1 METEENVYGETVGTE
16 EIATAK
22 ENAESVGR
30 TAPQEKNASAVPQ
43 KFKDVDALARAYNA
57 LQAEFTRRSQRLKEL
72 EKTVENFRKDERAD
86 SGAEKLRRNAQARKA
101 AAKEFEE
108 FVSDMGKNSLN
119 EGKPD
124 GLEEVLKE
132 EKYEAREEVKQT
144 ENGKETGAETVEITR
159 GGAAERG
166 ESNDGN
172 AEPAEIRAEEKGEIT
187 LPPVA
192 ESGSAP
198 TLPSAAASSEE
209 LYRLVGQNEGVRLRI
224 IGEYLHSVG
233 RNAPPLTTGKAG
245 TLASPPLRARNI
257 ADAGSMA
264 LQYFKKPF

>member
-1 METEENVYGETVGTE
+1 MTTEENVYAEEVGTE
-16 EIATAK
+16 DIATAK
-22 ENAESVGR
+22 ESAESVGR
-30 TAPQEKNASAVPQ
+30 TAMREESASAVPQ

-72 EKTVENFRKDERAD
+72 EKTVENFREKERAD
-86 SGAEKLRRNAQARKA
+86 SGAEKLRKNAQARKA

-108 FVSDMGKNSLN
+108 FISEVDKAHAV
-119 EGKPD
+119 GKPD
-124 GLEEVLKE
+124 GLEENFNE
-132 EKYEAREEVKQT
+132 DKYEANQEVKQT
-144 ENGKETGAETVEITR
+144 EHGEKTGAETEEETR
-159 GGAAERG
+159 GGLAQ
-166 ESNDGN
+166 ESESIDVA
-172 AEPAEIRAEEKGEIT
+172 AEPAEVRAEEKGENT
-187 LPPVA
+187 LLPVA

-198 TLPSAAASSEE
+198 TLPSASASSEE

-233 RNAPPLTTGKAG
+233 RSAPPLTTGKAG